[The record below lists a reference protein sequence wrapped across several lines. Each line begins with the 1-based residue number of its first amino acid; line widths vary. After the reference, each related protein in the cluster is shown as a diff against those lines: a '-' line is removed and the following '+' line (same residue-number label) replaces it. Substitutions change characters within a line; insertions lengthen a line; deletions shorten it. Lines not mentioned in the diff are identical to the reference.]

1 MEVEIVTLSLGL
13 QPVDLGYADVKEIR
27 DRLVEPSPS
36 AQGLRHVLSNALDS
50 GHGRIDESHRLELV
64 TTLQAIESERPDFFS
79 PALGRLY
86 EAAQDPIIP
95 TG

>member
-1 MEVEIVTLSLGL
+1 MTLSLGL

-27 DRLVEPSPS
+27 DRLVEPILS
-36 AQGLRHVLSNALDS
+36 AQGAPPHVLSNALDS

>member
-1 MEVEIVTLSLGL
+1 MTLSLGL

-27 DRLVEPSPS
+27 DRLVEPSLS
-36 AQGLRHVLSNALDS
+36 VQGLRHVLSNALDA

-64 TTLQAIESERPDFFS
+64 TTLQAIESEAPHFFS

>member
-1 MEVEIVTLSLGL
+1 M
-13 QPVDLGYADVKEIR
+13 
-27 DRLVEPSPS
+27 
-36 AQGLRHVLSNALDS
+36 LSNALDS

-64 TTLQAIESERPDFFS
+64 TILQAIESERPDFFS

>member
-1 MEVEIVTLSLGL
+1 MTLTLGH
-13 QPVDLGYADVKEIR
+13 QPVDLEYVDVKEIR
-27 DRLVEPSPS
+27 DRLVEPRVSTRE
-36 AQGLRHVLSNALDS
+36 LRHMLSNALDS

>member
-1 MEVEIVTLSLGL
+1 M
-13 QPVDLGYADVKEIR
+13 
-27 DRLVEPSPS
+27 
-36 AQGLRHVLSNALDS
+36 LSNALDS